1 MLKKRVCQ
9 GFLTNKSFLSKLN
22 KKAKKNKVALKMVRE
37 FVQYSPFIYFPKC
50 VIIELIIK
58 NALCFG

>member
-1 MLKKRVCQ
+1 
-9 GFLTNKSFLSKLN
+9 
-22 KKAKKNKVALKMVRE
+22 MVRE

-58 NALCFG
+58 NALCFGQKPGFLAHPIGE